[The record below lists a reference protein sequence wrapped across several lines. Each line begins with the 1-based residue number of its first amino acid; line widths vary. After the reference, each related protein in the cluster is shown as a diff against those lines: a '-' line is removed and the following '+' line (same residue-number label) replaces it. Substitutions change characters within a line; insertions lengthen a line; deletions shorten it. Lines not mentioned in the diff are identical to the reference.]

1 MANLVRADYDQLA
14 EIARTF
20 ESESGQ
26 VGRRVEGIRRQ
37 VEVLEGGDW
46 IGVGARAFF
55 REMHSEVLPAL
66 QRLVKAL
73 ASAARATQQASSA
86 MKEAEEESAGL
97 FRRVPTAGGDDV
109 VDALRQAGSMAQA
122 ELAGL
127 GGAAEAAVP
136 AGAGGG
142 SAGGGS
148 AGGGSAGGGSA
159 GGGSSGGGAGGSW
172 SGEIGFRQEKP
183 GPDASE
189 GKPASRPRGRRK
201 R

>member
-183 GPDASE
+183 GSDASG

>member
-1 MANLVRADYDQLA
+1 VANIVRADYDQLT
-14 EIARTF
+14 EIAQTF

-26 VGRRVEGIRRQ
+26 VGRRVEAIRRL

-46 IGVGARAFF
+46 IGEGARAFF

-86 MKEAEEESAGL
+86 MKEAEEESAGW
-97 FRRVPTAGGDDV
+97 FRRVPTGGGDDV
-109 VDALRQAGSMAQA
+109 VDALRRAGGIAQA

-127 GGAAEAAVP
+127 GGAAEANVSVGAGG
-136 AGAGGG
+136 GAGGG
-142 SAGGGS
+142 SGGGS
-148 AGGGSAGGGSA
+148 GSGGGAGA
-159 GGGSSGGGAGGSW
+159 GGGSSGGAGGGSW

-183 GPDASE
+183 GPDASG
-189 GKPASRPRGRRK
+189 GKPPSRPRGRRK